1 MSVLPQKEPKEFIS
15 NKSGLQKQGKVNPY
29 RGKEVT
35 KETAVSRTVLRKVLQ
50 IPLMGAK
57 LSKLEIWI
65 LYYS

>member
-1 MSVLPQKEPKEFIS
+1 MNGLPQKEPKEFIS
-15 NKSGLQKQGKVNPY
+15 NKNGLQKQGKVNPY

-35 KETAVSRTVLRKVLQ
+35 KETSVSRTVLRKVLQ

-57 LSKLEIWI
+57 LSKLEFWI